1 MNIVLKVYKL
11 FLIDKNKY
19 IDGKIIK
26 SSKSIFNKKHRKY
39 KNNNKNFAKYLFYE
53 NIPINMVKI
62 MILSNKAW

>member
-26 SSKSIFNKKHRKY
+26 SSKSIFLIKKHRKY
-39 KNNNKNFAKYLFYE
+39 KNNNKKTSQNTYFTKIYL
-53 NIPINMVKI
+53 
-62 MILSNKAW
+62 